1 MISGSIGSPNEL
13 DCHRGN
19 ELKIHGTSTS
29 PTVLRPW
36 AKRSCSRA
44 RRDVRPAPPKGAPGS
59 LWSRHFFSWCHFC
72 ICLLVGWI
80 FTECQRTRE
89 KKNRRMNDP
98 DELSTWTQGWHTVRI
113 STRDQVLTEHASN
126 LHAVLPGNLFANM
139 GGPFTRRAEASRFL
153 SLNSFFTPHLYTA
166 RIHSGHTV
174 FLPTPL
180 TVFYIHGPHTLP
192 DNQPVQMFS
201 FSGMGRTGPT
211 PLPY

>member
-80 FTECQRTRE
+80 FTECQRTR
-89 KKNRRMNDP
+89 KKKTDAWTIPTNCQLGPRVDTQWGSV
-98 DELSTWTQGWHTVRI
+98 LGTKYWLSKHQTSTWCSLETC
-113 STRDQVLTEHASN
+113 SLTWVVHSLDE
-126 LHAVLPGNLFANM
+126 
-139 GGPFTRRAEASRFL
+139 RR
-153 SLNSFFTPHLYTA
+153 SLDFCL
-166 RIHSGHTV
+166 
-174 FLPTPL
+174 
-180 TVFYIHGPHTLP
+180 
-192 DNQPVQMFS
+192 
-201 FSGMGRTGPT
+201 
-211 PLPY
+211 